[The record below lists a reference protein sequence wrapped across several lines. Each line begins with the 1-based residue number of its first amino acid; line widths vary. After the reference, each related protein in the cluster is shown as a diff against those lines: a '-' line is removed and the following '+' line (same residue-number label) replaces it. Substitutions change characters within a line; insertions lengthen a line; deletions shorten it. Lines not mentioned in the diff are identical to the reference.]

1 MKDPYEILGLKR
13 GASKDE
19 VKSAYRKLAK
29 KYHPDMNEN
38 NPLQDLAEEKFK
50 EIQWA
55 YDEIMNGSGT
65 SSGYGGNS
73 YNSSNSSYGGGQGS
87 TDLFSIRQQVNAGRY
102 QDAIRSLNTVQNRN
116 AEWNFLMG
124 VSYVN
129 VGSVGQGLQFVQRAV
144 SMEPQNAEYQNFLN
158 QIMNMQRNYN
168 QNAYSYGGGSRNSSA
183 DCCTQLICADCC
195 CECMGGDLISCC

>member
-1 MKDPYEILGLKR
+1 MKDPYEVLGLQR

-55 YDEIMNGSGT
+55 YDEIMNGNASG
-65 SSGYGGNS
+65 SYRQSGGS
-73 YNSSNSSYGGGQGS
+73 SSYDSGS
-87 TDLFSIRQQVNAGRY
+87 GSLYNVRQQVQTGRF
-102 QDAIRSLNTVQNRN
+102 QDAIRALNSISVRN
-116 AEWNFLMG
+116 AEWNYLMG
-124 VSYVN
+124 VCYVN
-129 VGSVGQGLQFVQRAV
+129 MGSIGQGMQYV
-144 SMEPQNAEYQNFLN
+144 QNAVRMDPSNFEYRNFLN
-158 QIMNMQRNYN
+158 QILNMQNSY
-168 QNAYSYGGGSRNSSA
+168 QQKAYAYRGGNSSA

-195 CECMGGDLISCC
+195 CECLGGDLISCC